1 VRRLPIVGV
10 VMAICGL
17 MLALFAPL
25 MAPAASAVA
34 PGVSQAAQ
42 TQVVDGPA
50 VDGPAVDGPAV
61 DGPAV
66 DGPAVDGQVVDTLV
80 ADAGVIDVVKVD
92 GLIDP
97 VMADFML
104 RSIDEAQAAGAIG
117 LVLQVDSGGS
127 VLSENDMADI
137 IEAITTSSVPVAVW
151 IGPSGGAALGVSA
164 VLAGHSDGFGMA
176 PGTSWGLNGV
186 DVPASLLEGTV
197 REVPTGVVDAQQLED
212 STQPGVMSPTIG
224 DLIVGLPGM
233 VTREVEIDG
242 ETRLEPVTAVRFSQL
257 PLLETLMHAVAS
269 PAVAYLLLVV
279 GMALLIFE
287 LFTAGVGVAGGVA
300 AGSLVLGSYGL
311 AVLPL
316 HWWALT
322 MLVASMLAFTIDV
335 QTGVPRVW
343 TAVGMALFVVGSVF
357 LYDGVSM
364 SWITLAVAI
373 IGVALT
379 FYTGIP
385 SMVRTRFAT
394 PTIGR
399 DWMIGEMG
407 RAVTD
412 VSPDGVVQVRQ
423 ALWRATTNR
432 ATPIGELDR
441 VRVVGIDGLVLEVEP
456 EEGAARDYRERARGA
471 HDVPS
476 QGAESGDQ
484 SSAEL
489 EAGGSGSDGESG
501 SDQA

>member
-1 VRRLPIVGV
+1 
-10 VMAICGL
+10 MAICGL
-17 MLALFAPL
+17 ILALFAPL
-25 MAPAASAVA
+25 MASAAPAVA
-34 PGVSQAAQ
+34 PVGAQAA
-42 TQVVDGPA
+42 DP
-50 VDGPAVDGPAV
+50 
-61 DGPAV
+61 
-66 DGPAVDGQVVDTLV
+66 
-80 ADAGVIDVVKVD
+80 GVIDVVKVD
-92 GLIDP
+92 GLLDP

-104 RSIDEAQAAGAIG
+104 RSIDEAQAVSAIG
-117 LVLQVDSGGS
+117 LVLQLDSPGS
-127 VLSENDMADI
+127 VLSDDGMAEI
-137 IEAITTSSVPVAVW
+137 IEAITTSTVPVAVW
-151 IGPSGGAALGVSA
+151 IGPSGGSALRASA
-164 VLAGHSDGFGMA
+164 LLAGHADGFGMA
-176 PGTSWGLNGV
+176 PGTSWGLDGLEV
-186 DVPASLLEGTV
+186 ASSLLEGTV
-197 REVPTGVVDAQQLED
+197 RDVPTGVVDAQELED
-212 STQPGVMSPTIG
+212 SAVPGVMSPTIG
-224 DLIVGLPGM
+224 DLIVDLPGM

-242 ETRLEPVTAVRFSQL
+242 ETRLEPVTPVRFSQL

-316 HWWALT
+316 HWWALG

-343 TAVGMALFVVGSVF
+343 TAVGMVLFVVGSVF

-364 SWITLAVAI
+364 SWITLSVAFV
-373 IGVALT
+373 GVALT

-432 ATPIGELDR
+432 ATPIEELDR

-456 EEGAARDYRERARGA
+456 EEGAARDYRERARGTHDTGSDQDADA
-471 HDVPS
+471 HDADAHDADTDAP
-476 QGAESGDQ
+476 DQ
-484 SSAEL
+484 
-489 EAGGSGSDGESG
+489 DPGESG
-501 SDQA
+501 EGSDSGGENRLPDQGPESGHESGRR

>member
-10 VMAICGL
+10 VLAICGL
-17 MLALFAPL
+17 ILALFSPL
-25 MAPAASAVA
+25 MVPAASAVA
-34 PGVSQAAQ
+34 PA
-42 TQVVDGPA
+42 T
-50 VDGPAVDGPAV
+50 
-61 DGPAV
+61 
-66 DGPAVDGQVVDTLV
+66 GQVVGGQAIAGQAVDP
-80 ADAGVIDVVKVD
+80 GVIDVVKVD
-92 GLIDP
+92 GLLDP

-104 RSIDEAQAAGAIG
+104 RSIDEAQAVDANG
-117 LVLQVDSGGS
+117 LVLQVDSRGS
-127 VLSENDMADI
+127 VLSDDDMATLID
-137 IEAITTSSVPVAVW
+137 AITTSTVPVAVW
-151 IGPSGGAALGVSA
+151 IGPSGGSALGASA
-164 VLAGHSDGFGMA
+164 LLAGHAEAFGMA

-186 DVPASLLEGTV
+186 EVPPSLLEGTN
-197 REVPTGVVDAQQLED
+197 REVPAGVVGAQELED
-212 STQPGVMSPTIG
+212 QTLPGVMSPTIG
-224 DLIVGLPGM
+224 DLIVDLPGM

-242 ETRLEPVTAVRFSQL
+242 ETRLEPVTPVRFSQL
-257 PLLETLMHAVAS
+257 PLVETLMHAVAS

-316 HWWALT
+316 HVWALA

-335 QTGVPRVW
+335 QTGVPRAW
-343 TAVGMALFVVGSVF
+343 TAVGMVLFVVGSVF

-373 IGVALT
+373 VGVALT

-399 DWMIGEMG
+399 DWMIGELG
-407 RAVTD
+407 RAITD
-412 VSPDGVVQVRQ
+412 ISPDGVVQIRQ

-432 ATPIGELDR
+432 ATPIEELDQ

-456 EEGAARDYRERARGA
+456 EEGGARDYRERARGTTA
-471 HDVPS
+471 PAPDAATAGQPDTGTS
-476 QGAESGDQ
+476 GPPDSGPSGD
-484 SSAEL
+484 
-489 EAGGSGSDGESG
+489 
-501 SDQA
+501 

>member
-1 VRRLPIVGV
+1 MRRLPIVGV

-17 MLALFAPL
+17 ALALLAPL
-25 MAPAASAVA
+25 LAPPASAAASANEQA
-34 PGVSQAAQ
+34 TELQATGVQATELEAG
-42 TQVVDGPA
+42 DP
-50 VDGPAVDGPAV
+50 
-61 DGPAV
+61 
-66 DGPAVDGQVVDTLV
+66 
-80 ADAGVIDVVKVD
+80 GVIDVVKVD

-97 VMADFML
+97 VMADFIL
-104 RSIDEAQAAGAIG
+104 RSVDDAQAVGAVG

-127 VLSENDMADI
+127 VLAEDDMMEI
-137 IEAITTSSVPVAVW
+137 IEAITTSTVPVSVW
-151 IGPSGGAALGVSA
+151 IGPSGGSATGVSA
-164 VLAGHSDGFGMA
+164 ILAGHSEGFGMA

-186 DVPASLLEGTV
+186 DVAPALLVGTV
-197 REVPTGVVDAQQLED
+197 RDVPTGIIDAQQLED
-212 STQPGVMSPTIG
+212 STLPGVMSPTIG
-224 DLIVGLPGM
+224 DLIVELPAM

-279 GMALLIFE
+279 GMALVIFE

-300 AGSLVLGSYGL
+300 AGSLVLAAYGL

-322 MLVASMLAFTIDV
+322 LLVVSMLAFTIDV

-343 TAVGMALFVVGSVF
+343 TAVGMVLFVVGSVF
-357 LYDGVSM
+357 LFDGVSM
-364 SWITLAVAI
+364 SWITLAVAF
-373 IGVALT
+373 IGVGLT

-385 SMVRTRFAT
+385 SMVRTRFST

-432 ATPIGELDR
+432 ATPIEELDR

-456 EEGAARDYRERARGA
+456 EEGAARDYRERARGS
-471 HDVPS
+471 HDSVAPQAPETVP
-476 QGAESGDQ
+476 DD
-484 SSAEL
+484 
-489 EAGGSGSDGESG
+489 EAGTGQDAGQDAGQDDPAQG
-501 SDQA
+501 PDRN

>member
-1 VRRLPIVGV
+1 
-10 VMAICGL
+10 MAICGL
-17 MLALFAPL
+17 ILALFAPL
-25 MAPAASAVA
+25 MASAAPAVA
-34 PGVSQAAQ
+34 PVGAQAA
-42 TQVVDGPA
+42 DP
-50 VDGPAVDGPAV
+50 
-61 DGPAV
+61 
-66 DGPAVDGQVVDTLV
+66 
-80 ADAGVIDVVKVD
+80 GVIDVVKVD
-92 GLIDP
+92 GLLDP

-104 RSIDEAQAAGAIG
+104 RSIDEAQAVSAIG
-117 LVLQVDSGGS
+117 LVLQLDSPGS
-127 VLSENDMADI
+127 VLSDDGMAEI
-137 IEAITTSSVPVAVW
+137 IEAITTSTVPVAVW
-151 IGPSGGAALGVSA
+151 IGPSGGSALRASA
-164 VLAGHSDGFGMA
+164 LLAGHADGFGMA
-176 PGTSWGLNGV
+176 PGTSWGLDGLEV
-186 DVPASLLEGTV
+186 ASSLLDGTV
-197 REVPTGVVDAQQLED
+197 RDVPTGVVDAQELED
-212 STQPGVMSPTIG
+212 SAVPGVMSPTIG
-224 DLIVGLPGM
+224 DLIVDLPGM
-233 VTREVEIDG
+233 VTQEVEIDG
-242 ETRLEPVTAVRFSQL
+242 ETRLEPVTPVRFSQL

-316 HWWALT
+316 HWWALG

-343 TAVGMALFVVGSVF
+343 TAVGMVLFVVGSAF

-364 SWITLAVAI
+364 SWITLSVAFV
-373 IGVALT
+373 GVALT

-407 RAVTD
+407 RAVSD

-432 ATPIGELDR
+432 ATPIEELDR

-456 EEGAARDYRERARGA
+456 EEGAARDYRERARGTHDTGSDQDADADA
-471 HDVPS
+471 HDADTDAP
-476 QGAESGDQ
+476 DQ
-484 SSAEL
+484 NP
-489 EAGGSGSDGESG
+489 GESG
-501 SDQA
+501 EGSDSGGENRLPEQGPESGHESGRR

>member
-1 VRRLPIVGV
+1 
-10 VMAICGL
+10 
-17 MLALFAPL
+17 
-25 MAPAASAVA
+25 
-34 PGVSQAAQ
+34 
-42 TQVVDGPA
+42 
-50 VDGPAVDGPAV
+50 
-61 DGPAV
+61 
-66 DGPAVDGQVVDTLV
+66 
-80 ADAGVIDVVKVD
+80 VIDVVKVD
-92 GLIDP
+92 GLLDP

-104 RSIDEAQAAGAIG
+104 RSIDEAQTVSAIG
-117 LVLQVDSGGS
+117 LVLQVDSPGS
-127 VLSENDMADI
+127 VLSDDGMAEI
-137 IEAITTSSVPVAVW
+137 IEAITTSTVPVAVW
-151 IGPSGGAALGVSA
+151 IGPSGGSALRASA
-164 VLAGHSDGFGMA
+164 LLAGHADGFGMA
-176 PGTSWGLNGV
+176 PGTSWGLDGLEV
-186 DVPASLLEGTV
+186 ASSLLDGTV
-197 REVPTGVVDAQQLED
+197 RDVPTGVVDAQELED
-212 STQPGVMSPTIG
+212 SAVPGVMSPTIG
-224 DLIVGLPGM
+224 DLIVDLPGM
-233 VTREVEIDG
+233 VTQEVEIDG
-242 ETRLEPVTAVRFSQL
+242 ETRLEPVTPVRFSQL

-316 HWWALT
+316 HWWALG

-343 TAVGMALFVVGSVF
+343 TAVGMVLFVVGSAF

-364 SWITLAVAI
+364 SWITLSVAFV
-373 IGVALT
+373 GVALT

-407 RAVTD
+407 RAVSD

-432 ATPIGELDR
+432 ATPIEELDR

-456 EEGAARDYRERARGA
+456 EEGAARDYRERARGTHDTGSDQDADADA
-471 HDVPS
+471 HDADTDAP
-476 QGAESGDQ
+476 DQ
-484 SSAEL
+484 NP
-489 EAGGSGSDGESG
+489 GESG
-501 SDQA
+501 EGSDSGGENRLPEQGPESGHESGRR